1 MLNNVG
7 ATDRIIRVILAGI
20 LLYLGLA
27 VYGGSILGI
36 LITIT
41 AVVALLSGLV
51 GSCLLYSLLG
61 INTSNH
67 QS

>member
-7 ATDRIIRVILAGI
+7 ATDRIIRIILGSV

-27 VYGGSILGI
+27 VYGSSTFGI
-36 LITIT
+36 VITIT

-61 INTSNH
+61 INTSN
-67 QS
+67 Q